1 MPLEGPTSTG
11 LMYSGTDGNG
21 PVVVLLHGLLM
32 NGTLWDTVT
41 DGLEDRYP
49 CIVPELPFGAHTTP
63 MPDDADL
70 SLPALATLIAEF
82 LTELDLHHVTLV
94 RNDWGGAQLVISPG
108 GTDRVANL
116 VLVSCEAF
124 DNYPPGLAGR
134 LLCRSAALPG
144 GIFLTAQLL
153 RPRWIRHLPVIGGFS
168 IPAASAPALSRKFA
182 GAKAHFFA
190 SRGDPAKW
198 ELKATETIR
207 PNPWKRRKNRD
218 LAEETLRI
226 LRLLNCTVYT
236 VSINKKRMHHP
247 MTLETTAPLQMQ
259 ALVEHFA
266 VECAHHGETGL
277 IVSDWSGYGLD
288 THVSQ
293 CVASFVL
300 SRRLP
305 LHPSVYYASSL
316 TTQAIQ
322 VADLVAGIRRR
333 VVEGD
338 RRLGALSA
346 RLAAVHALPNNIN
359 ATTHSGRPYT
369 NEIDLF

>member
-1 MPLEGPTSTG
+1 MSARVLY
-11 LMYSGTDGNG
+11 LDDSGK
-21 PVVVLLHGLLM
+21 
-32 NGTLWDTVT
+32 
-41 DGLEDRYP
+41 
-49 CIVPELPFGAHTTP
+49 
-63 MPDDADL
+63 
-70 SLPALATLIAEF
+70 PALR
-82 LTELDLHHVTLV
+82 DSS
-94 RNDWGGAQLVISPG
+94 GAV
-108 GTDRVANL
+108 
-116 VLVSCEAF
+116 
-124 DNYPPGLAGR
+124 
-134 LLCRSAALPG
+134 
-144 GIFLTAQLL
+144 
-153 RPRWIRHLPVIGGFS
+153 VIGGFS
-168 IPAASAPALSRKFA
+168 IPATSAPSLSRKFA
-182 GAKAHFFA
+182 GAKARFFA

-198 ELKATETIR
+198 EVKATETIR

-218 LAEETLRI
+218 LVDETLRI

-266 VECAHHGETGL
+266 VECTHHGETGL

-288 THVSQ
+288 AHVSQ

-322 VADLVAGIRRR
+322 VADLIAGIRRR

-338 RRLGALSA
+338 RRLDALGL
-346 RLAAVHALPNNIN
+346 RLAAVRTLPNDPN
-359 ATTHSGRPYT
+359 ATTHSGRRYT
-369 NEIDLF
+369 NKIVLF